1 MDNAK
6 TGALIRELRRE
17 KGITQKQLADAL
29 HVTDKAVSK
38 WERGIC
44 APDLALL
51 EPLANELGCT
61 ILELISGER
70 VQRDGESITD
80 TKETEEAVKTAIDYS
95 AGQIKQRLSSTRRTY
110 ICVAALCLAV
120 IIGFTA
126 LHLWVQGYFYI
137 MGKDT
142 APGGEWSITLY
153 SRSMGTGSGNNLP
166 WVRGG
171 YSYIVR
177 NADKSKGEY
186 RVTYQKSEYMGHWWS
201 PDGERMI
208 MEFRQG
214 NQTKIQMTTWAKS
227 STANLNAAFPYA
239 DAEYQF
245 LQWSKDGKMML
256 IYYCMEDETEGY
268 FWYDVEK
275 WDTVAE
281 VELK

>member
-51 EPLANELGCT
+51 EPLAKALGCT

-70 VQRDGESITD
+70 AQRDGESIMD
-80 TKETEEAVKTAIDYS
+80 AKGAEEAVKTAIDYS

-120 IIGFTA
+120 IIGFTV

-153 SRSMGTGSGNNLP
+153 SRAMGTGSSNLP

-177 NADKSKGEY
+177 NADKRRGEY

-201 PDGERMI
+201 TDGERMV
-208 MEFRQG
+208 MEFRQD
-214 NQTKIQMTTWAKS
+214 NQTKIQMTTWVKGSA
-227 STANLNAAFPYA
+227 ANLNAAFPYA
-239 DAEYQF
+239 DTEYHF

-275 WDTVAE
+275 WNTVAE

>member
-51 EPLANELGCT
+51 EPLADELGCT

-70 VQRDGESITD
+70 AKHDGKSITD

-137 MGKDT
+137 MGRDT

-153 SRSMGTGSGNNLP
+153 SRSMGTRSSNLP

-177 NADKSKGEY
+177 NEDKSRGEY
-186 RVTYQKSEYMGHWWS
+186 RASHPKSEYMGHWWS
-201 PDGERMI
+201 PDGERMV
-208 MEFRQG
+208 MENREG
-214 NQTKIQMTTWAKS
+214 DTVWILMTTWAKS

-275 WDTVAE
+275 WGTVAE
-281 VELK
+281 VEMK

>member
-70 VQRDGESITD
+70 AQNDGKSITD
-80 TKETEEAVKTAIDYS
+80 AKETEEAVKTAIDYS
-95 AGQIKQRLSSTRRTY
+95 ALQIKQRLGSTRRTY

-120 IIGFTA
+120 ILGFTA
-126 LHLWVQGYFYI
+126 LHLWAQGFFYI
-137 MGKDT
+137 MGRDT

-153 SRSMGTGSGNNLP
+153 SRSMGTGSSNLP

-177 NADKSKGEY
+177 NADKSRGEY
-186 RVTYQKSEYMGHWWS
+186 RVTYPKSEYIGHWWS
-201 PDGERMI
+201 PDGTRMV

-245 LQWSKDGKMML
+245 LQWSKDGKMIL
-256 IYYCMEDETEGY
+256 IYYCMKDETEGY

-281 VELK
+281 VEMK

>member
-1 MDNAK
+1 M
-6 TGALIRELRRE
+6 RE
-17 KGITQKQLADAL
+17 T
-29 HVTDKAVSK
+29 
-38 WERGIC
+38 GIC

-51 EPLANELGCT
+51 EPLANEPGCT

-70 VQRDGESITD
+70 TQRDGESITD
-80 TKETEEAVKTAIDYS
+80 TKKTEEAVKTAIDYS

-120 IIGFTA
+120 MIGFGA
-126 LHLWVQGYFYI
+126 LYLWSKGYFYI
-137 MGKDT
+137 MGRDT

-177 NADKSKGEY
+177 NADKRRGEY

-201 PDGERMI
+201 PDGERMV
-208 MEFRQG
+208 MEFRQD
-214 NQTKIQMTTWAKS
+214 NQTKIQMTTWAKGS
-227 STANLNAAFPYA
+227 AANLNAAFPYA
-239 DAEYQF
+239 DTEYRF
-245 LQWSKDGKMML
+245 LQWSRDGKMML
-256 IYYCMEDETEGY
+256 VYYCMADETEGY

-275 WDTVAE
+275 WNTVAE
-281 VELK
+281 VEIG

>member
-51 EPLANELGCT
+51 EPLANDLGCT

-70 VQRDGESITD
+70 AQRDGESIMD
-80 TKETEEAVKTAIDYS
+80 AKGAEEAVKTAIDYS

-110 ICVAALCLAV
+110 ACITALCLAV
-120 IIGFTA
+120 MIGFGA
-126 LHLWVQGYFYI
+126 LYLWSKGYFYI
-137 MGKDT
+137 MGRDT

-153 SRSMGTGSGNNLP
+153 SRAMGTGGSDLP

-177 NADKSKGEY
+177 NADKRRGEY
-186 RVTYQKSEYMGHWWS
+186 RVTYPKSEYMGHWWS
-201 PDGERMI
+201 PDGERMV
-208 MEFRQG
+208 MEFRQD
-214 NQTKIQMTTWAKS
+214 NQTKIQMTTWVKGSA
-227 STANLNAAFPYA
+227 ANLNAAFPYA
-239 DAEYQF
+239 DTEYRF
-245 LQWSKDGKMML
+245 LQWSRDGKMML
-256 IYYCMEDETEGY
+256 VYYCMADETEGY

-275 WDTVAE
+275 WNAVAE
-281 VELK
+281 VEIG

>member
-1 MDNAK
+1 MDNEK

-17 KGITQKQLADAL
+17 KGITQRQLADAL

-51 EPLANELGCT
+51 EPLAKVLGCT

-70 VQRDGESITD
+70 AQTDGSPAD
-80 TKETEEAVKTAIDYS
+80 SGGREEAVKTAIDYS
-95 AGQIKQRLSSTRRTY
+95 ASQIKQRLGSTRRTY
-110 ICVAALCLAV
+110 ACITALCLAV
-120 IIGFTA
+120 IIGFSA
-126 LHLWVQGYFYI
+126 LYLWSKGCFYI
-137 MGKDT
+137 MGRDT

-153 SRSMGTGSGNNLP
+153 SRSMGTGGNNLP

-177 NADKSKGEY
+177 NAEKSKGEY

-201 PDGERMI
+201 PDGERMVMENREGGTIWILMTAWGKDGTHI
-208 MEFRQG
+208 MNGE
-214 NQTKIQMTTWAKS
+214 
-227 STANLNAAFPYA
+227 FPYA
-239 DAEYQF
+239 DTEYSF

-256 IYYCMEDETEGY
+256 VYYCMADETEGY

-275 WDTVAE
+275 WNTVAE

>member
-51 EPLANELGCT
+51 EPLANALGCT

-70 VQRDGESITD
+70 TQRDGESTAD
-80 TKETEEAVKTAIDYS
+80 AKETEEAVKTAIDYS
-95 AGQIKQRLSSTRRTY
+95 ADQIKQRLGSTRRTY
-110 ICVAALCLAV
+110 ICVAALCMAV
-120 IIGFTA
+120 ILGFTA
-126 LHLWVQGYFYI
+126 LHLWVKGYFYI

-153 SRSMGTGSGNNLP
+153 NRSMGTGGNDLP

-177 NADKSKGEY
+177 NADKSRGEY
-186 RVTYQKSEYMGHWWS
+186 RVTFINSEYMGHWWS
-201 PDGERMI
+201 PDGTRMV
-208 MEFRQG
+208 EASRQDG
-214 NQTKIQMTTWAKS
+214 TVWLLMTTWAKS
-227 STANLNAAFPYA
+227 NTTIMNNVFPYA
-239 DAEYQF
+239 DTEYRF

-256 IYYCMEDETEGY
+256 IYYCMADETEGY

-281 VELK
+281 VEMK